1 MYILSMKVDF
11 SLPKEVLPFLKGK
24 LDDFYLA
31 GGTALSMFYYE
42 HRESFDLDFFTKSF
56 SKERILKITDNLKK
70 DSNWKVEL
78 ISEQDKENLIRVIVY
93 MVHINKEKQCKID
106 FVEDYMELLNPLKR
120 VDGVNVLSLE
130 DIYLRKIYAIAG
142 HIPVINDI
150 GQKIMTGGRQRAK
163 DFYDIYCLSTIT
175 MPLSEFVGTYCQ
187 NAVKE
192 GVVRWYRTYDRTDM
206 KIDLLGLAA
215 KTNPD
220 FRLMENHFKME
231 IDKLL
236 KNLIEGT

>member
-1 MYILSMKVDF
+1 MKIDF
-11 SLPKEVLPFLKGK
+11 SLPKTVLPFLKDK
-24 LDDFYLA
+24 INDFYLA

-56 SKERILKITDNLKK
+56 SKERIIKIMDHLKK
-70 DSNWKVEL
+70 DSHWNIEL
-78 ISEQDKENLIRVIVY
+78 ISEQDKEDLIRVAVY
-93 MVHINKEKQCKID
+93 MVHIDKEKQCKID

-120 VDGVNVLSLE
+120 VDGIDVLSLE

-142 HIPVINDI
+142 HVPAVNEI
-150 GQKIMTGGRQRAK
+150 GQKFLTGGRQRAK

-175 MPLSEFVGTYCQ
+175 MPLSKFVSQYCN

-206 KIDLLGLAA
+206 KIDLLGLVT
-215 KTNPD
+215 KTKPD
-220 FRLMENHFKME
+220 FQMMEKHFKTE
-231 IDKLL
+231 IDQLL
-236 KNLIEGT
+236 KSLIEGI